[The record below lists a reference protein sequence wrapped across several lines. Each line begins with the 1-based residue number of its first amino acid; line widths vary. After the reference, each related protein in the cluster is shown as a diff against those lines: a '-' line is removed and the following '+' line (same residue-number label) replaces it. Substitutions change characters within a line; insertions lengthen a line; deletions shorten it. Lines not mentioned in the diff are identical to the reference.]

1 MNDETEYPE
10 IANTD
15 WYIGPTDIYWYMYNV
30 PYSIMEYRVE
40 LGWDGKI
47 GFWDICIM
55 IYSWFTDLKPLSNT
69 LLVDSLLVYFPRSF

>member
-1 MNDETEYPE
+1 
-10 IANTD
+10 
-15 WYIGPTDIYWYMYNV
+15 
-30 PYSIMEYRVE
+30 MEYRVE